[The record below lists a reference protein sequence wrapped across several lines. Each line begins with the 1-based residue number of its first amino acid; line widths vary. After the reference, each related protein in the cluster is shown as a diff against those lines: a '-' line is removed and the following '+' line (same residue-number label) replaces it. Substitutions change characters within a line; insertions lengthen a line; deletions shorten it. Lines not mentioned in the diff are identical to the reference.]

1 MAREIAE
8 GQFSVLLWRTLHA
21 KLKSQDIFLLW
32 WITNDGDF
40 ISEKRH
46 NYFGFIFKI
55 RQFWF

>member
-8 GQFSVLLWRTLHA
+8 GQFSVLLWRTLNV

-40 ISEKRH
+40 ISENRH
-46 NYFGFIFKI
+46 NYFGFIF
-55 RQFWF
+55 